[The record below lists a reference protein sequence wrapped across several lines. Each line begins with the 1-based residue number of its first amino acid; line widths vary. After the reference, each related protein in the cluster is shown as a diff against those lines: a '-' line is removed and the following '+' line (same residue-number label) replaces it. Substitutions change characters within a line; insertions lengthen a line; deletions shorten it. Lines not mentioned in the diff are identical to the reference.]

1 MREKNAVKI
10 KDNQSVVIGGIITEK
25 TIKYTKQ
32 NKAMAFITVEDLFGT
47 VEVIIFPRDYEK
59 YSRYLNEDEKVFVA
73 GHANVEED
81 KNGKLICEKIYSFD
95 DTQTGAVASVCDEKN
110 HMKKRKKNC
119 IPGFMVRTEMMRL

>member
-1 MREKNAVKI
+1 MLDEETNAVKI

-59 YSRYLNEDEKVFVA
+59 YSRYLNEDEKYLSQ
-73 GHANVEED
+73 D
-81 KNGKLICEKIYSFD
+81 MPTSRKI
-95 DTQTGAVASVCDEKN
+95 K
-110 HMKKRKKNC
+110 
-119 IPGFMVRTEMMRL
+119 TEN